1 MMENK
6 PQYLIIEDII
16 KSKNPA
22 LLKILPS
29 FILKYIKK
37 TLHQDEMNAIIKRNY
52 KLQGLEF
59 AEQIAFK
66 ELQIKPVLHGEENIP
81 KEGRFLFAGNH
92 PWGAME
98 AVSLLVILGKKFET
112 VRFVVNDILMHIK
125 NYEPL
130 FIPVNKHGAQGRE
143 NVKILENTFKSDAQI
158 IIFPSGLVSR
168 KIKGKVQDLEWKK
181 NFISK
186 AIQHKRDIIPF
197 FIDGENSAFFYRL
210 ANFRKAIGI
219 KANIEMFYLAD
230 EMFKH
235 KGKELH
241 YYFGKAIPY
250 QTFTKEKSL
259 QEWALKVREHS
270 YLLKENPNRDFL

>member
-1 MMENK
+1 MENK

-22 LLKILPS
+22 LLKILPA
-29 FILKYIKK
+29 FVLRYIKK

-59 AEQIAFK
+59 AEKIAFE
-66 ELQIKPVLHGEENIP
+66 ELQIKPQLHGVKNIP
-81 KEGRFLFAGNH
+81 KDGRFIFAGNH

-98 AVSLLVILGKKFET
+98 AVSLLVVLGKKFHT

-143 NVKILENTFKSDAQI
+143 NAKILENTFKSDAQI
-158 IIFPSGLVSR
+158 LIFPSGLVSR

-197 FIDGENSAFFYRL
+197 FIDGENSNFFYRL

-235 KGKELH
+235 KGKELD
-241 YYFGKAIPY
+241 YYFGKPIPY
-250 QTFTKEKSL
+250 QTFTKDKKP
-259 QEWALKVREHS
+259 QEWALKVRKHT
-270 YLLKENPNRDFL
+270 YLLKENPNRIFS